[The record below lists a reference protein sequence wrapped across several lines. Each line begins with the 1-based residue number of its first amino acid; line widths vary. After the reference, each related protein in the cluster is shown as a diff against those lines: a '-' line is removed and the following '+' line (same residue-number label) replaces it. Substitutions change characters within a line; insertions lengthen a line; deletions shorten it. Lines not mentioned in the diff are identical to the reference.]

1 MRTRLLLL
9 VTFIVLLGY
18 ALTLTLLSRQS
29 SAMQYRTALQYT
41 TQLAISEG
49 SKATHNLEQGLD
61 VARTL
66 AQALG
71 GMKITG
77 LADRAQA
84 NALLKGVLNANPEFL
99 GVWTGWEPDAFDG
112 QDSEHAGLPGH
123 DATGRYVPYWN
134 RGSDSATIQ
143 VEPLVDYDKPGAGD
157 FYQLAK
163 ASGQETVLEPY
174 TYQLA
179 GKAVLM
185 TSLVVPIL
193 IDGRFVGV
201 TGVDIALSSLQ
212 KTVEPIRIY
221 ETGFASV
228 ISHKGIYVADRDPNN
243 VGKDIGRGESLD
255 LARAAIDGG
264 RSIQTHFVSE
274 RLKTEVTRVYVPIH
288 LGHSKDPWSFAVTV
302 PDDTILADVQQLRIS
317 SAALGLISVVLVS
330 LGLSVALTRLVLRPI
345 GGEPDDATAMAAR
358 VAQGDL
364 SQPIQVRS
372 NDSASLMAQL
382 QQMQNSLAAVV
393 ANVRQGAEGVASAS
407 AQISQ
412 GNHDLSARTESQA
425 SALEQTAASMEQLS
439 STVTQNA
446 DNARHATQL
455 ARTASNVA
463 AQGGEAVARV
473 ISTMKDINDSSHKIA
488 DIIGV
493 IDGIAFQTNILALN
507 AAVEAARAGEQGR
520 GFAVVASEVRSL
532 AGRSAE
538 AAKEIRALIDTSV
551 SRVEVGAAQVDQAGS
566 TMAEVVKSIQ
576 QVANLM
582 GEISAASSEQS
593 AGVGQVG
600 EAIVQMD
607 QTTQQNAALVEE
619 MAAAASS
626 LQTQASDLVATV
638 AVFQLGHG
646 SPVQA
651 SRAAP
656 TAPSGAQRPCG
667 HRRAQHPPSPQAPQL
682 PPKPSKPSKPPK
694 LQRRRQPLPLKR
706 RRWAQP
712 AQRVPHWPHQRAPQ
726 WRRPQQK
733 PSPPTMSG
741 RASKKSSKQ
750 PVAPVPAALLAIF
763 LIVNF

>member
-1 MRTRLLLL
+1 MSLRTRLLLL

-656 TAPSGAQRPCG
+656 TAPSGA
-667 HRRAQHPPSPQAPQL
+667 AP
-682 PPKPSKPSKPPK
+682 
-694 LQRRRQPLPLKR
+694 
-706 RRWAQP
+706 
-712 AQRVPHWPHQRAPQ
+712 VRAPT
-726 WRRPQQK
+726 RPAPALTTSAAAAPK
-733 PSPPTMSG
+733 AIKTIKAAKIAAPAPAS
-741 RASKKSSKQ
+741 ASKAAPLGTASTARAALAA
-750 PVAPVPAALLAIF
+750 PARPAVAAPAAKAKPTDDEWESF
-763 LIVNF
+763 